1 MDMYTNEFS
10 NDEITVTYEPSVCIH
25 AEKCAKQLSNVF
37 RTTIIPWINLDNAE
51 TNSIINQIKKC
62 PSGALKYHTNEN
74 KKAS

>member
-37 RTTIIPWINLDNAE
+37 RTSIIPWINLDNAE

-62 PSGALKYHTNEN
+62 PSGALKYHKNEN